1 MNFELETT
9 PDPEY
14 IFYGPDSE
22 KEYSRD
28 TAFAYIVKVNEK
40 KTYHVKFFRGRLLDP
55 YGIDASKSQN
65 IFTDYKKVAKNT
77 FHFYVDYLET
87 RQRNKLTW
95 AERSH
100 IDV

>member
-1 MNFELETT
+1 MNFELEPL

-14 IFYGPDSE
+14 IFYGPDLE

-28 TAFAYIVKVNEK
+28 TAFAYIAEVNDK

-55 YGIDASKSQN
+55 FGIDASKSQDM
-65 IFTDYKKVAKNT
+65 FAEYKKVAKNT
-77 FHFYVDYLET
+77 FKFYVDYLKT
-87 RQRNKLTW
+87 RRRNNLTW